1 MDVHCKFCGEP
12 FDHGELNSSP
22 TLTPKEA
29 FDAFKRHG
37 CGAVD
42 AIFGLDDPEY
52 ATDCRRG
59 AIESQERMERI
70 KDKWEFADCLEDYAN
85 G

>member
-1 MDVHCKFCGEP
+1 MDVKCRFCGEP

-22 TLTPKEA
+22 TMTPDEA
-29 FDAFKRHG
+29 FRAFKQHG

-42 AIFGLDDPEY
+42 AIFGLEDADM
-52 ATDCRRG
+52 ATDCRR
-59 AIESQERMERI
+59 APIETPDGMDRI
-70 KDKWEFADCLEDYAN
+70 KDKWEFAECVEDYSN